1 MFTDGWQELHSVTSW
16 AQLFGK
22 IPRHVEDYFTSQV
35 AATLQSTCEN
45 QLQNDSGA
53 FTH

>member
-35 AATLQSTCEN
+35 RVRISSKMILARSLTEAR
-45 QLQNDSGA
+45 
-53 FTH
+53 